1 MAYTK
6 EDYMRLVGEAIEKI
20 LKDRCLIIFFGSIL
34 TGRFNRTSDINVAIF
49 CKEKLK
55 PKDYLKLEDELEKV
69 PILRDIDLVDIRDIK
84 DLNFLENIMRGKIWK
99 NSSELLEDLKKH
111 IESLKK

>member
-6 EDYMRLVGEAIEKI
+6 EDYMKLVATTIEKI

-34 TGRFNRTSDINVAIF
+34 TERFSRTSDIDVAIF

-55 PKDYLKLEDELEKV
+55 FKDYLKLEDELENI
-69 PILRDIDLVDIRDIK
+69 PILRDIDLVDIRDVK
-84 DLNFLENIMRGKIWK
+84 NLNFLENILRGKIWR
-99 NSSELLEDLKKH
+99 SSPELLEDLKRH
-111 IESLKK
+111 TESLKR